1 MADYSGI
8 AVAQMVLLITV
19 SLVARIFGSMIDYV
33 VRVVAATPITLKH
46 VSALQARVS
55 QRMRL
60 WC

>member
-19 SLVARIFGSMIDYV
+19 SLIARIFGSMIDYV
-33 VRVVAATPITLKH
+33 VRVVAATPITLKQ